1 MPPKQKA
8 KAELRQQIQELTER
22 LREAEGR
29 MDGDAHAM
37 AQQRAEEAE
46 QRVVELEQ
54 GTTVLKGRLGEIQE
68 EVREKIEGVEE
79 QLAGEREHASQLEQ
93 LLEEARDE
101 VDKLEWK
108 LEMGQKD
115 AELKVA
121 RAREQAQADH
131 RKEMETRD
139 ELIALL
145 KEKLEHASG
154 QKEAVKP
161 SSGSGCAKDNTQEWA
176 KRSSQAQLWGWGC
189 QGHTHDCAEEG
200 H

>member
-8 KAELRQQIQELTER
+8 KAELRQQIEELTER

-68 EVREKIEGVEE
+68 EVRAKIEGVEE
-79 QLAGEREHASQLEQ
+79 QLAGEKEHASQLEQ

-154 QKEAVKP
+154 QKEAVK
-161 SSGSGCAKDNTQEWA
+161 
-176 KRSSQAQLWGWGC
+176 AQLGERVC
-189 QGHTHDCAEEG
+189 QGQHPRVCKKKQPSPARGVGVPRTHP
-200 H
+200 